1 MGSPN
6 LAIESQSQGI
16 DGKPSPSKQDNLLTE
31 AIMDDTDLP
40 SRKRPSPPCDS
51 EPAKTEQDTQKRP
64 ARAFEAMSF
73 VRATS
78 SDAYFLSNSHRRNFA
93 NRKLGRDLLRGT
105 SGKKI
110 SELLH
115 PLDIAQLP
123 RIAQEALSPGSPKL
137 PARTVHSRLAL
148 DLHMRP
154 DRCAM
159 YISQLL
165 SGFHL
170 IFYGVGDRSPI
181 VGDVV
186 QKAASQ
192 HTGAAVLIQG
202 AAGRALNVDRVL
214 DAIESAILLTKA
226 QALDLDPHCSFPR
239 HQFVRMSRI
248 AQRIARIAQLL
259 LYASKGKTSAHPKRL
274 FLGLIAFDHPLM
286 HTSRLHTLFHA
297 LARCPQV
304 SICASVTHIHAGL
317 LLDGTSGHFS
327 QGLTSHAEEWKAD
340 DLGILSERDVRAPW
354 LWHHCTTYIPPI
366 TEMLHS
372 RGATMTSSTSA
383 SAQFSGLATLKLPA
397 ALDLAGRGAKM
408 PSASGGIPATP
419 ISEAAALQVLNTITA
434 RARTL
439 FSQLALLQLA
449 TIDLHNEQ
457 EPGWSARIP
466 YSALVREATREFTA
480 SSDEGVKQ
488 LLGEMVD
495 HGLVLVFRGALAIS
509 SSHAIAA
516 GDELLIPLTS
526 MIIENLLAQIV
537 TE

>member
-1 MGSPN
+1 MRSPSGE
-6 LAIESQSQGI
+6 IGQESHQT
-16 DGKPSPSKQDNLLTE
+16 DGTPSPRNPADLLTE
-31 AIMDDTDLP
+31 EVTDEIASP
-40 SRKRPSPPCDS
+40 SRKRHSPPCDTKQ
-51 EPAKTEQDTQKRP
+51 AKSEQDTQKRP

-123 RIAQEALSPGSPKL
+123 RIAQEAVSTGPPKL

-154 DRCAM
+154 DRYAM
-159 YISQLL
+159 YVSQLL

-181 VGDVV
+181 VGDLV

-214 DAIESAILLTKA
+214 DAIESSIHLSKA
-226 QALDLDPHCSFPR
+226 QALDLDPYCTFSR

-248 AQRIARIAQLL
+248 AQRIARISQLL
-259 LYASKGKTSAHPKRL
+259 LHASNGKTSAHPKRL

-317 LLDGTSGHFS
+317 LFDGTSGHFS
-327 QGLTSHAEEWKAD
+327 QGLTSHAEECEAN

-383 SAQFSGLATLKLPA
+383 SAQFSGLAALKLPA

-408 PSASGGIPATP
+408 QSTSGGIPSTP

-449 TIDLHNEQ
+449 SIDLHNEQ
-457 EPGWSARIP
+457 ERGWSERIP

-495 HGLVLVFRGALAIS
+495 HGLVLVFRGTLAIS

-516 GDELLIPLTS
+516 GDELLIPLAS
-526 MIIENLLAQIV
+526 MVIENLLAQIV